1 MAYLYA
7 GLGVAMLTGIMA
19 MFEMA
24 MSYNQF
30 ENAWE
35 PSKASRDLSKEY
47 FGGSFA
53 SIDASI
59 SDAIKSGLVNNVC
72 EKARAAGVPRS
83 LFKDNNGKQYLSSDY
98 KFHETISSLPYGCYY
113 QLLPS
118 ELDIG
123 HRIIFD
129 KNDGLW
135 SCALLLDTVLGI
147 DDYKCDF
154 EK

>member
-7 GLGVAMLTGIMA
+7 GLGIAMLTGIMA

-59 SDAIKSGLVNNVC
+59 SDAIKSGLVKNVC
-72 EKARAAGVPRS
+72 EEARDEGVPRS
-83 LFKDNNGKQYLSSDY
+83 LFKDNDGNQYLSSGY
-98 KFHETISSLPYGCYY
+98 KFHGTISSFPEGCYY
-113 QLLPS
+113 QLPS
-118 ELDIG
+118 TSDPAKIG

-129 KNDGLW
+129 KNNGLW
-135 SCALLLDTVLGI
+135 SCALASGQS
-147 DDYKCDF
+147 KCNF